1 MLEDPHLV
9 RPVDV
14 DQPRADLV
22 VTHGAHA
29 ARLWMGGAHA
39 LRGEAIEIETARRS
53 WIIDCAGDVE
63 NAYREA
69 AGRFLPIVFLDVEEQ
84 PSAFNRIREIASE
97 VAARLALHE
106 PGQSAYV
113 LCTHGMN
120 RSGLVTGLVLRELG
134 YGPEETVRLIRAAR
148 PGSLSNHTFVR
159 LLGATP

>member
-9 RPVDV
+9 RPGLPG
-14 DQPRADLV
+14 QPRADLV
-22 VTHGAHA
+22 VTHGPHA

-39 LRGEAIEIETARRS
+39 LHGEAIEIEAARRS

-63 NAYREA
+63 NEYREA

-84 PSAFNRIREIASE
+84 PSAFARISEIARE
-97 VAARLALHE
+97 VAGRLALGE
-106 PGQSAYV
+106 PGQSAYI

-120 RSGLVTGLVLRELG
+120 RSGLVTGLILRELG
-134 YGPEETVRLIRAAR
+134 YAPEETVRLIRAAR
-148 PGSLSNHTFVR
+148 PGSLSNHAFMR